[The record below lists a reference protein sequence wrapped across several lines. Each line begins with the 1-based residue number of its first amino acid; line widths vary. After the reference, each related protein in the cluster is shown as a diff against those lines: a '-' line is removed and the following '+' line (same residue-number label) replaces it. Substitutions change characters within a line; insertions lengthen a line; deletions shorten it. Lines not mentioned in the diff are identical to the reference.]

1 MSVLYVKEPGAYVK
15 KCLKPLQVE
24 KDGKRLMDL
33 PLFKLSN
40 VNIIAHVQVTT
51 QASHFMM

>member
-15 KCLKPLQVE
+15 KCGKSLQVE

-33 PLFKLSN
+33 PVFKLSN
-40 VNIIAHVQVTT
+40 VNIIGNVQVTS
-51 QASHFMM
+51 QALHFMM